1 MQSVRQQQ
9 DNNVTL
15 VLIIVV
21 LVFIICQSPALINR
35 VMWSLYEDTKRTC
48 PGFQY
53 YFSRLSNL
61 LVVAN
66 SSVNFFIYYL
76 FNLRFRQV
84 LSQTVCALP
93 FRKCVKKAP
102 GYSNVGQG
110 PSCSLAPLT
119 NRVAAHKDNL
129 LIVENQSALPCSMS
143 LTQGMALVTRK
154 KPRSPVET
162 KFVSNFQDVTQ
173 CRGVDEERSREDK
186 MATDAKSQNVPD
198 YSQQLDSN

>member
-1 MQSVRQQQ
+1 MQSIRQQH

-21 LVFIICQSPALINR
+21 LVFIVCQSPALINR

-84 LSQTVCALP
+84 LSQTVFALP
-93 FRKCVKKAP
+93 FRKCVAKTP

-129 LIVENQSALPCSMS
+129 LVEKERGMPCSMS
-143 LTQGMALVTRK
+143 LTHGMALVTRK
-154 KPRSPVET
+154 KPQSPVET

-173 CRGVDEERSREDK
+173 YKVVDKERIGEDK
-186 MATDAKSQNVPD
+186 MATEAESQHVQGPP
-198 YSQQLDSN
+198 QHLDTK